1 MKKRKKY
8 DKKRIENFILLT
20 FSFEINMNLIIVI
33 LKFQLG

>member
-20 FSFEINMNLIIVI
+20 ISFGINMNLIIVI